1 MIDLDLDE
9 LLAETE
15 SSEGSM
21 FGLPIEPI
29 TVPIAD
35 LLKDVWVRPN

>member
-15 SSEGSM
+15 SNEGSAR
-21 FGLPIEPI
+21 GLPIEPI
-29 TVPIAD
+29 TVRVAA
-35 LLKDVWVRPN
+35 LLIPVWVRPN